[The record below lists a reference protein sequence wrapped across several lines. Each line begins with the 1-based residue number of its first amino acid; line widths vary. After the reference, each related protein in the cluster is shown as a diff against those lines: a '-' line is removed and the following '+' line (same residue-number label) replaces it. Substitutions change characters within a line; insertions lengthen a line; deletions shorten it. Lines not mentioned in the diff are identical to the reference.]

1 MMPTGY
7 RAPMPSLE
15 QLESVARGAAPE
27 PLGDADRE
35 RIAAGRAVVEA
46 ALEGGTAVYGVTTG
60 FGRLANV
67 RIAPADAAQLQ
78 VNLVRSHAVGAGP
91 PLPEEVVRGMLQL
104 LASSLRRGHSGVRV
118 ELAALVLAM
127 LERGV
132 VPVIPSKG
140 SVGSSGDLAPLAH
153 LALALIGEGS
163 AVFEGAVLPAADAL
177 ARAGLEPVALA
188 AKEGLALING
198 THLMAAAGGL
208 AVRDARR
215 LLDAA
220 VVATA
225 LSLEAFKGSTVPF
238 DARLHALRPQPGAA
252 HVAKR
257 LRALLD
263 GSPVVASHA
272 DCGRVQDPYTL
283 RCAPQVL
290 GAIDDG
296 LEYVEGALRRELD
309 AVTDNPLVFPADGD
323 IVSGGNFH
331 GQPLSLPLDHLAL
344 AMCELASFSERRVFA
359 LLSPS
364 YAELPPFLSPR
375 PGLSSG
381 MMIAQ
386 YAAAALVNEC
396 QMLAHPAGAGS
407 IPTSAG
413 QEDFNSMGALAA
425 LKARTAVE
433 NAAHVIAT
441 ELACA
446 CQGLEF
452 HRPLRSTPALEGA
465 VERVRAIVPRLE
477 EDRSMADELAEL
489 AAALRTGALVLA

>member
-1 MMPTGY
+1 VPTL
-7 RAPMPSLE
+7 AE
-15 QLESVARGAAPE
+15 LESVSRGAAPP
-27 PLGDADRE
+27 PLDEGDRA

-46 ALEGGTAVYGVTTG
+46 ALESGSAVYGITTG

-78 VNLVRSHAVGAGP
+78 VNLVRSHAVGSGP
-91 PLPEEVVRGMLQL
+91 PLPAEVVRGMLL
-104 LASSLRRGHSGVRV
+104 LLGASLRRGHSGVRIEV
-118 ELAALVLAM
+118 AELVHAV
-127 LERGV
+127 LERDVLPV
-132 VPVIPSKG
+132 VPSKG

-153 LALALIGEGS
+153 IALTLIGEGE
-163 AVFEGAVLPAADAL
+163 ATFEGEPLPSADAL
-177 ARAGLEPVALA
+177 RRAGLEPVRLA

-208 AVRDARR
+208 ALTDAKR
-215 LLDAA
+215 LVDAS
-220 VVATA
+220 VVAAA

-238 DARLHALRPQPGAA
+238 DDRLHALRPQAGAQRIA
-252 HVAKR
+252 QR
-257 LRALLD
+257 LRALLE
-263 GSPVVASHA
+263 GSAVVASHA

-283 RCAPQVL
+283 RCAPQVIGAVDDAL
-290 GAIDDG
+290 GYI
-296 LEYVEGALRRELD
+296 EQALTSELQ
-309 AVTDNPLVFPADGD
+309 AVTDNPLVFPESDD
-323 IVSGGNFH
+323 ILSGGNFH

-344 AMCELASFSERRVFA
+344 ALCELASFSERRVFA

-364 YAELPPFLSPR
+364 YAELPAFLSPR

-381 MMIAQ
+381 LMIAQ

-396 QMLAHPAGAGS
+396 QVLAHPAGAGS

-441 ELACA
+441 ELVCA

-452 HRPLRSTPALEGA
+452 HRPLKSTPALEQA
-465 VERVRAIVPRLE
+465 VARVRARVPRLE
-477 EDRSMADELAEL
+477 EDRSMAAEL
-489 AAALRTGALVLA
+489 ADLAGALRTGELVLA